1 MEGAFDSM
9 RRIILPAT
17 AVVALPLLLSACGST
32 SAIISTAH
40 LSPQAAVDAAYR
52 VAGASPTS
60 FHLNETVNITV
71 NKKGYGGSTISG
83 DVYSDPSHTS
93 GSYASLTENLSVLGK
108 SEGSLLTLVKNNNVY
123 INAGGIHLSGVS
135 VTPGWKVMSLSNY
148 FSELNSASSSSVS
161 PTITTSAQSSLLP
174 ALINDAKISASGSST
189 VGGQAVNVY
198 TASISYPKLIKALST
213 SNGVL
218 ATALSKTLS
227 LYQMTGTATV
237 TIDIAKSNNR
247 VASVAAVFA
256 STFAPVK
263 GSPTKYHFDL
273 AVQQQYSNYG
283 VKFTVKTPAS
293 AKTVTSFKG
302 L

>member
-1 MEGAFDSM
+1 M
-9 RRIILPAT
+9 RRIIPPVT
-17 AVVALPLLLSACGST
+17 AVVALPLLLSACGGTT
-32 SAIISTAH
+32 SASTSTAH
-40 LSPQAAVDAAYR
+40 LSPQTAVDAAYR

-60 FHLNETVNITV
+60 FHLNETVNMTV

-83 DVYSDPSHTS
+83 DVYSDPSNVS
-93 GSYASLTENLSVLGK
+93 GSYATLTENLSALGK

-135 VTPGWKVMSLSNY
+135 ITPGWKVISLSNY
-148 FSELNSASSSSVS
+148 FSGLNSASSSSVS
-161 PTITTSAQSSLLP
+161 PTITTSAQSSLLG
-174 ALINDAKISASGSST
+174 AVVNAAKITASGSST

-198 TASISYPKLIKALST
+198 TATASYPKLVKAMST
-213 SNGVL
+213 SKGVL
-218 ATALSKTLS
+218 ASSLSKVLS
-227 LYQMTGTATV
+227 LYHMTGTATV
-237 TIDIAKSNNR
+237 TIDIAKSNGR

-283 VKFTVKTPAS
+283 VKFAVKTPAS
-293 AKTVTSFKG
+293 AKTVTNFKG

>member
-1 MEGAFDSM
+1 M
-9 RRIILPAT
+9 RRIVLPVT
-17 AVVALPLLLSACGST
+17 AVVALPLLLSACGSASI
-32 SAIISTAH
+32 SAKTSTAH
-40 LSPQAAVDAAYR
+40 LSHQAAVAAAYR

-93 GSYASLTENLSVLGK
+93 GSYASLTENLSALGK
-108 SEGSLLTLVKNNNVY
+108 SEGNLLTRIKNNNVY

-135 VTPGWKVMSLSNY
+135 ITPGWKVISLSNY
-148 FSELNSASSSSVS
+148 FAGLNSASSSSVS
-161 PTITTSAQSSLLP
+161 PTITTSAQSSLLGSVV
-174 ALINDAKISASGSST
+174 NGAKITASGSST

-213 SNGVL
+213 SKGVL
-218 ATALSKTLS
+218 ASALSKVLS
-227 LYQMTGTATV
+227 LYHMTGTATV
-237 TIDIAKSNNR
+237 TIDIAKSNDR
-247 VASVAAVFA
+247 VASVAAVFT

-293 AKTVTSFKG
+293 AKTVTNFKG